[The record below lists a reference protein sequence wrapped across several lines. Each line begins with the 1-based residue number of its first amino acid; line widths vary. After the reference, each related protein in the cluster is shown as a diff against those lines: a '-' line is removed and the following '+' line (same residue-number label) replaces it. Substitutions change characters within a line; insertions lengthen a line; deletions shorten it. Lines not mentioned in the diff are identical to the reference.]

1 MTEHDSATEVPNFLV
16 RLGLD
21 QSADARTIRRAYAR
35 LLKQIDQESQADI
48 FQDLRAAY
56 EVALQWADHQVW
68 LAQQAT
74 AEQAEVE
81 QSAPAQ
87 DAPPAVSGEAAAPST
102 LEQDPALAA
111 DPDLLSWEA
120 FERFT
125 AAASMLTQGRML
137 RDQALWQDA
146 ITRELDDER
155 LVNVT
160 ARTIFEARLVHLLSG
175 GWQLGHDT
183 LFAAACAVFGWAT
196 ERRRLAQFGYAG
208 WVVSRAIDERHMFEV
223 QPDGERE
230 MHQKILGR
238 LTRTDPPDAEQLR
251 RDMFYL
257 EQMLTRFPTLM
268 GLTVDPA
275 RVEQWRAMHKP
286 IEEKQGKPFQI
297 DELPEPVLERSS
309 SSKLPVG
316 LIIMGLLMLV
326 RFLSGLGHDPA
337 PTARSSEPR
346 IAEQIAADPSF
357 GKPLRLGI
365 DADYA
370 PLLTALEKKKGAGQ
384 GARSAMPTPT
394 GLTQAQLDEIGA
406 RIDYKRPASAGPA
419 TLRAEFDVQLSLS
432 GAVAK
437 ITRIQGSGDAS
448 YDEAVEDAIGKSK
461 PFPPATARKLR
472 LYYTAEYKRRP
483 TKAER
488 RAEINAARALA
499 PAVDGSPGPSAPGS
513 PLEREAS
520 P

>member
-1 MTEHDSATEVPNFLV
+1 MSEQETEHDSATEVPNFLV

-21 QSADARTIRRAYAR
+21 ESADARTIRRAYAR
-35 LLKQIDQESQADI
+35 LLKQIDQESQADV

-68 LAQQAT
+68 LAQQTT
-74 AEQAEVE
+74 AEQAAK
-81 QSAPAQ
+81 QLAPAQ
-87 DAPPAVSGEAAAPST
+87 DAPLAVSDEAAAPLT

-137 RDQALWQDA
+137 RDQSLWQDA

-160 ARTIFEARLVHLLSG
+160 ARTIFEARVVHLLSG

-183 LFAAACAVFGWAT
+183 LFAAACTVFGWAT

-208 WVVSRAIDERHMFEV
+208 SVVNRAIDERHMFEV

-238 LTRTDPPDAEQLR
+238 LTRTDPPDADQLR

-257 EQMLTRFPTLM
+257 EQMLARFPTLM

-275 RVEQWRAMHKP
+275 RVEQWRAMHKLV
-286 IEEKQGKPFQI
+286 EKKQGKPVQI
-297 DELPEPVLERSS
+297 DDLPEPVLEQSS

-326 RFLSGLGHDPA
+326 RLLSGLSSDPA
-337 PTARSSEPR
+337 PSARRIEPR

-357 GKPLRLGI
+357 GKPVRLGM
-365 DADYA
+365 DPDYA
-370 PLLTALEKKKGAGQ
+370 PLLTALEKKEGAGQ
-384 GARSAMPTPT
+384 AARNVMPTPS
-394 GLTQAQLDEIGA
+394 GLTKSQLDEIGA

-419 TLRAEFDVQLSLS
+419 KLRAEFDVQLSLS

-437 ITRIQGSGDAS
+437 ITRIQGSGDAGF
-448 YDEAVEDAIGKSK
+448 DEAVEDAIGKSK

-483 TKAER
+483 NKAER
-488 RAEINAARALA
+488 RAEINAARDEA
-499 PAVDGSPGPSAPGS
+499 PARTAAP
-513 PLEREAS
+513 EAAQ
-520 P
+520 